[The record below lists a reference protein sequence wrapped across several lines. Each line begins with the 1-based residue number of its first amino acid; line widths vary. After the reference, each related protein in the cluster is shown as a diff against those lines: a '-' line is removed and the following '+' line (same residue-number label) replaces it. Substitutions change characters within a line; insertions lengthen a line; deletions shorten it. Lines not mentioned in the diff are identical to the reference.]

1 MAESQGSRDGTASA
15 VGGDMGLPSR
25 FDSLLTYPSLGRLV
39 ENDDPAILSEMRSR
53 LIHSQR
59 GFERVIRQGS
69 PQDAARAERVVRAYA
84 LAIGLL
90 AELESARG
98 KS

>member
-15 VGGDMGLPSR
+15 VGGHVHLSSR
-25 FDSLLTYPSLGRLV
+25 FESLLTYPSLGRLV
-39 ENDDPAILSEMRSR
+39 ASDDPAILSEMRSR
-53 LIHSQR
+53 LIQSQR
-59 GFERVIRQGS
+59 GFERLIRQGS
-69 PQDAARAERVVRAYA
+69 QNDAARAERVVRAYV